1 MPATSE
7 RADETIEGSSV
18 LTISV
23 HYMAVEALEADA
35 PIPVS
40 PTPSIM
46 ADLCLP
52 L

>member
-7 RADETIEGSSV
+7 GADETIEGSSV

-23 HYMAVEALEADA
+23 HYTALEADA

-40 PTPSIM
+40 PTPSVM